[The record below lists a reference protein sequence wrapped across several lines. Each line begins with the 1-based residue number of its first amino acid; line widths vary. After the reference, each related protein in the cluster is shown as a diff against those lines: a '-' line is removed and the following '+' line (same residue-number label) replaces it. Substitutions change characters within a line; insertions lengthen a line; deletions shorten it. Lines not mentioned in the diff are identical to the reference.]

1 MSKVKQAFEVFD
13 ERANSY
19 QEKYMDVSMYA
30 DSLDLFC
37 NLISKPNAEILE
49 LACGPG
55 NITKYLLNK
64 RSDYK
69 ILSTD
74 LSPNMLELASANNPN
89 TEFQLMDCR
98 DIGSIQK
105 KYDGIVCGFCLPY
118 LSKDETLI
126 LITNSSKV
134 LKSNGLIYLSTMEDD
149 YSKSGIQTSS
159 FGDKCMMY
167 YHQADYL
174 VNQLEKSDFEVI
186 SLTRKNNSNA
196 NGTKEIDLIIKKK
209 KKLPFFR

>member
-30 DSLDLFC
+30 ESLDLFC
-37 NLISKPNAEILE
+37 NLISKPNAELLE

-74 LSPNMLELASANNPN
+74 LSPKMIELGKINNPN
-89 TEFQLMDCR
+89 AEFQLMDCR
-98 DIGSIQK
+98 DIGFIQK
-105 KYDGIVCGFCLPY
+105 KYDGIMCGFCLPY
-118 LSKDETLI
+118 LSKDETILLI
-126 LITNSSKV
+126 INSSKV
-134 LKSNGLIYLSTMEDD
+134 LKSEGLIYLSTMEDD

-174 VNQLEKSDFEVI
+174 VDQLEKSDFEVI
-186 SLTRKNNSNA
+186 SLKRKNNSNA
-196 NGTKEIDLIIKKK
+196 NGTKVIDLIILAK
-209 KKLPFFR
+209 KKLPFLR

>member
-1 MSKVKQAFEVFD
+1 MNNIKQAFEVFD

-30 DSLDLFC
+30 ESLDLFC

-74 LSPNMLELASANNPN
+74 LSPNMLELASVNNPN
-89 TEFQLMDCR
+89 AEFQLMDCR

-105 KYDGIVCGFCLPY
+105 KYDGIMCGFCLPY

-126 LITNSSKV
+126 LIINSSKV
-134 LKSNGLIYLSTMEDD
+134 LNSDGLIYLSTIEDD
-149 YSKSGIQTSS
+149 YTKSGIQTSS

-167 YHQADYL
+167 FHQADYL
-174 VNQLEKSDFEVI
+174 VDQLEKSDFEVF
-186 SLTRKNNSNA
+186 SLKRKNYSNA
-196 NGTKEIDLIIKKK
+196 NGTKVTDLIILAKKK
-209 KKLPFFR
+209 ATFLR